1 MCPWY
6 TVKAAFGQMQMQFLG
21 KWLHLFILREK
32 SNKMDLFSHLRGS
45 INNLLRSAHG
55 NQLAFSDYYT
65 MKYNGVQSR
74 RQGKAFVGLDPL
86 DELLCPVN
94 VFVSEKKTVCIAYT
108 LVSELLH
115 VIAPPP
121 TSHWL

>member
-1 MCPWY
+1 
-6 TVKAAFGQMQMQFLG
+6 
-21 KWLHLFILREK
+21 
-32 SNKMDLFSHLRGS
+32 
-45 INNLLRSAHG
+45 
-55 NQLAFSDYYT
+55 

-121 TSHWL
+121 QLRTGSDGLQTTMEFNGGSTYRV